1 MGGRLRKQVTSGGR
15 MCSEKRRNEKVKVVT
30 RAWANIALL
39 SVMEL
44 DSRVGPHNLV
54 AF

>member
-1 MGGRLRKQVTSGGR
+1 MS
-15 MCSEKRRNEKVKVVT
+15 SEKRRNEKQKVFT
-30 RAWANIALL
+30 RAVTNIALL

-44 DSRVGPHNLV
+44 GSRVGRDILV